1 MAPTRRFPAKSCAPR
16 PRSAVRTPA
25 RNRPSS
31 AGPSGRRD
39 PPRALREALS
49 RREFSKQLD
58 LSRVVE
64 IVRGR
69 ARDHGLAGPA
79 PEARGEGVLGQFLHE
94 LAERAVL
101 ALEKG
106 PCRIDLLRG
115 RTRRSEEEIRAG
127 ERERSALLARE
138 PPPHDILPVRRVES
152 EVVDGVA
159 VGAGPEERDR
169 GREAP
174 ERALEVRPVP
184 RAAVVCPVQSRE
196 EMRPEVHAALSI
208 SARAFAQPPG
218 HVTPRAETSRERR
231 GGAVPSRASSE

>member
-1 MAPTRRFPAKSCAPR
+1 MAPTRRVPPKSYAPR

-31 AGPSGRRD
+31 AGPSGRGD

-64 IVRGR
+64 IVRGC

-94 LAERAVL
+94 LAERAGL

-106 PCRIDLLRG
+106 PCRVVYLRASLRATTRPRHTASG
-115 RTRRSEEEIRAG
+115 NVPRTSWRG
-127 ERERSALLARE
+127 
-138 PPPHDILPVRRVES
+138 
-152 EVVDGVA
+152 
-159 VGAGPEERDR
+159 GPE
-169 GREAP
+169 
-174 ERALEVRPVP
+174 
-184 RAAVVCPVQSRE
+184 
-196 EMRPEVHAALSI
+196 
-208 SARAFAQPPG
+208 PG
-218 HVTPRAETSRERR
+218 GGGIKKR
-231 GGAVPSRASSE
+231 GGARGRAHRPP